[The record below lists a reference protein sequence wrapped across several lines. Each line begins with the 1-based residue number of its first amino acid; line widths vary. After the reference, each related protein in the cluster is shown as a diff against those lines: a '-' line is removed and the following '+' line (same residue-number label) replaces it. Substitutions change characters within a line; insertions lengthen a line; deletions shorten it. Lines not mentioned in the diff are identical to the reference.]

1 MSIYYTATGFLHNHN
16 LAYISGETSLYCK
29 ISFGR
34 LIYSLFHDKK
44 KPNFLLVLY
53 KKIQLKDFEPTK

>member
-1 MSIYYTATGFLHNHN
+1 MSLYYTATGFLHNHN

-34 LIYSLFHDKK
+34 LIYSLFQDKK
-44 KPNFLLVLY
+44 KTKLSFGT
-53 KKIQLKDFEPTK
+53 IQKNSTERF